1 MKLING
7 MEVIQSFTIDHNNLE
22 PGIYISREDQNFTTF
37 DLRITKPNR
46 EPAMT
51 PAAMHTLEHLMA
63 TWFRNNVDIK
73 GDVVYVGP
81 MGCHGKG
88 TKILMYDGSVK
99 NVEDIVIGD
108 LLIGEYSEPVKVL
121 NLIQGYDTLYEINQ
135 NHGDTFTATGKHLLH
150 LTYSK
155 SEKCFGATK
164 GDTIDITVEDFIKTS
179 NKFKRLFKGY
189 KRGYDGIHQDLPIDP
204 YILGLWLGDGH
215 HKRPILCVADS
226 EQQIA
231 DAWIQY
237 GKTIGLD
244 CHIEKEKGNCKS
256 YRLSHKKSPNEN
268 VFVEALK
275 SIGVFGHKHIPQIYL
290 ISDWTQRLKLL
301 AGLINTDGWCPIR
314 RGVKQER
321 LIFGNTNIELLENVK
336 QLANSLGFN
345 ADYKQVRG
353 YHKSI
358 MPNGNESICKPY
370 YYLSISGDVT
380 VLNDWLIPNK
390 QPNKRKS
397 NKNHLLSKIDIK
409 EIGQHNFYGFE
420 TDGNHLYHLTDCTI
434 CHNCLTGMYVI
445 MSGTPGKYSIEE
457 MRTLVIECLEWI
469 LQQTVI
475 PGNNPATCGNYLMH
489 DLLMCKYYCTRY
501 LKNLKEDFHCEY
513 TKLESASGC
522 GMVFADA

>member
-1 MKLING
+1 
-7 MEVIQSFTIDHNNLE
+7 MEVITSFTIDHTQLK
-22 PGIYISREDQNFTTF
+22 PGIYVSREDGDFTTF
-37 DLRITKPNR
+37 DLRVTKPNR
-46 EPAMT
+46 EPAMP
-51 PAAMHTLEHLMA
+51 PAVIHTLEHMMA
-63 TWFRNNVDIK
+63 TWFRNSRVK
-73 GDVVYVGP
+73 SDVVYVGP

-108 LLIGEYSEPVKVL
+108 LLIGEHSEPVKVL
-121 NLIQGYDTLYEINQ
+121 NLIQGNDTLYEIKQ
-135 NHGDTFTATGKHLLH
+135 NHSDTFTAIGKHLLH
-150 LTYSK
+150 LIYSK

-179 NKFKRLFKGY
+179 NKFKKLFKGY

-215 HKRPILCVADS
+215 HKRPVLCVADS

-231 DAWIQY
+231 DTWIQY

-244 CHIEKEKGNCKS
+244 CHIEKEKGKCKS

-290 ISDWTQRLKLL
+290 ISDQTQRLELL
-301 AGLINTDGWCPIR
+301 AGLINTDGWCPMR

-345 ADYKQVRG
+345 ANYRQVRG

-380 VLNDWLIPNK
+380 VLNDWLIPHK

-409 EIGQHNFYGFE
+409 EIGQQDFYGFE
-420 TDGNHLYHLTDCTI
+420 TDGNHLYHLADCTI

-445 MSGTPGKYSIEE
+445 MRPGYSVDD
-457 MRTLVIECLEWI
+457 MRDLTIECLLWI
-469 LQQTVI
+469 LQQTEI
-475 PGNNPATCGNYLMH
+475 PGNTAATCGNYLLH
-489 DLLMCKYYCTRY
+489 DLPMCKFYCKKY
-501 LKNLKEDFHCEY
+501 LDSLQNDFHSEY
-513 TKLESASGC
+513 TKLQVTTGD
-522 GMVFADA
+522 GLKFADA